1 MEYRRLGRT
10 EFAVSA
16 IGLGGGQYT
25 GEFNVNPKDADALL
39 DYAMESEINLFD
51 TAQMYNYGEGE
62 ELLGRAAYRHPDKK
76 VYLSTKIGYMDM
88 TLSRYKGEHAYTD
101 PVEIRR
107 CIKHSLWLLRRDA
120 LDICQIHEADW
131 PKWEIDYES
140 GDSVILNT
148 LEELKKE
155 GVIRNIGLGT
165 WKLETAIKLIQTGR
179 IDMVL
184 SAGGM
189 DILSAPMEKELIPIA
204 KKYDVGIV
212 LGSCFGA
219 NSRYLTDKNKDKLTP
234 LFTSDD
240 PIKRNTAHKFELLYD
255 LADELGVDMFELSIR
270 YLLSVDG
277 VQCLMLGARE
287 KRHVQ
292 ANLRYANKGIFS
304 ADINKRIR
312 QIQTQFPSLTPHQ
325 IKHLDGGA
333 APVLNL
339 LK

>member
-1 MEYRRLGRT
+1 MDYRRLGRT
-10 EFAVSA
+10 GFTVST

-25 GEFNVNPKDADALL
+25 GEFDVDPRNADELL

-62 ELLGRAAYRHPDKK
+62 ELLGRAAYRHPNKEA
-76 VYLSTKIGYMDM
+76 YLSTKIGYMDM
-88 TLSRYKGEHAYTD
+88 TLSRYKGERAYTD

-131 PKWEIDYES
+131 PKWEIDYET
-140 GDSVILNT
+140 GNSVILNT

-155 GVIRNIGLGT
+155 GVIRSIGLGT
-165 WKLETAIKLIQTGR
+165 WKLETAIKLIRTGR

-189 DILSAPMEKELIPIA
+189 DILSAPMETELIPTA
-204 KKYDVGIV
+204 KEYDVGIV

-219 NSRYLTDKNKDKLTP
+219 NSRYLTDKNRDKLMP
-234 LFTSDD
+234 LLHSDD
-240 PIKRNTAHKFELLYD
+240 PMKQNTARKLEMLYD
-255 LADELGVDMFELSIR
+255 LADELEVDMFELSIR

-277 VQCLMLGARE
+277 IQCLMLGARE
-287 KRHVQ
+287 KQHLE
-292 ANLRYANKGIFS
+292 ANLQYANKGPFN
-304 ADINKRIR
+304 AEINERIR
-312 QIQTQFPSLTPHQ
+312 SIQNQFSSLTPHQ

-333 APVLNL
+333 APVLDL
-339 LK
+339 MK